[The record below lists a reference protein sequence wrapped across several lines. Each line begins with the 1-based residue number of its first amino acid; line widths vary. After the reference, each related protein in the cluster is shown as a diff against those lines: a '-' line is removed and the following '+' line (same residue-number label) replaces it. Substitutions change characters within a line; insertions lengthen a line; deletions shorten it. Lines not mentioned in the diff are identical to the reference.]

1 MSNPLP
7 GGDPAPRRARLPFAN
22 AMAIVA
28 LPIGI
33 AYQESAK
40 KLPIASVPV
49 EVHQGALAPLSLVH
63 GHVFTLGVFLPLGLA
78 GALVLARKAGGRPVG
93 PRAQAVLTRGFLP
106 FAAATVLLQLF
117 KGYFV
122 LLGVRQGQHDLA
134 LVDAG
139 FMGGSH
145 AVRYVV
151 YAVVHSGMGIT
162 LVVFLV
168 ALWRSLGKDG
178 PAHKTAGPFVT

>member
-1 MSNPLP
+1 MSNTLP
-7 GGDPAPRRARLPFAN
+7 IGYASTLRTLIRFAI
-22 AMAIVA
+22 AMAISGI
-28 LPIGI
+28 LIGI

-40 KLPIASVPV
+40 KLPLASVPV

-63 GHVFTLGVFLPLGLA
+63 GHVFTLGVFLPLCLA
-78 GALVLARKAGGRPVG
+78 GAMVLARRSGGRPVG

-122 LLGVRQGQHDLA
+122 LLAVRHGQHDLA
-134 LVDAG
+134 VVDAG

-145 AVRYVV
+145 AVRFAV
-151 YAVVHSGMGIT
+151 YAVVHAGMGIT
-162 LVVFLV
+162 LAAFLI
-168 ALWRSLGKDG
+168 ALWRSLGKEG
-178 PAHKTAGPFVT
+178 PA

>member
-7 GGDPAPRRARLPFAN
+7 GGYAATLRTLIRFAI
-22 AMAIVA
+22 AMAIFGI
-28 LPIGI
+28 LIGI

-63 GHVFTLGVFLPLGLA
+63 GHFFTLGVFLPLCLA
-78 GALVLARKAGGRPVG
+78 GALVLALRAGGRPVG
-93 PRAQAVLTRGFLP
+93 PKAQAVLTRGFLP
-106 FAAATVLLQLF
+106 FAAATVLLLLF

-122 LLGVRQGQHDLA
+122 LLAVRHGQHDLA
-134 LVDAG
+134 VVDAG

-145 AVRYVV
+145 AVRYAV

-168 ALWRSLGKDG
+168 ALWRSLGKG
-178 PAHKTAGPFVT
+178 KPA